1 MNFSSNQDYSNVG
14 YYFLMFMADY
24 YKRVGNLNLS
34 FDEMMVLNTV
44 ASHLAYNLDSSQTL
58 SVEEM
63 LNLKNEKI
71 QKIHHKSK
79 LSILSIA
86 NILDQPKE
94 SVRRRVNKL
103 IKLNLII
110 KDKKTNGIMLT
121 EKYRE
126 IIKKFGVVTTNKFI
140 LLIQNMDKNNFLS
153 EILNDNKKNIKIV
166 EALDNIN

>member
-1 MNFSSNQDYSNVG
+1 MNYSSNQDFLNAG
-14 YYFLMFMADY
+14 YFFLMFMVDY

-44 ASHLAYNLDSSQTL
+44 ASHLAYNSGSSQTL

-166 EALDNIN
+166 EALDNKN

>member
-1 MNFSSNQDYSNVG
+1 MNYSPNQDYSNAG
-14 YYFLMFMADY
+14 YFFLMFMVDY

-94 SVRRRVNKL
+94 SIRRRVNKL

-126 IIKKFGVVTTNKFI
+126 IVKKFGVVTLNNFI
-140 LLIQNMDKNNFLS
+140 LLMQNMDKNDFLS

-166 EALDNIN
+166 EALDNKN

>member
-1 MNFSSNQDYSNVG
+1 MNYSSNQDFLNAG
-14 YYFLMFMADY
+14 YFFLMFMVDY

-44 ASHLAYNLDSSQTL
+44 ASHLAYNLDSSHPL
-58 SVEEM
+58 SFDDVIS
-63 LNLKNEKI
+63 LKNEKI
-71 QKIHHKSK
+71 RKIHHKSK

-166 EALDNIN
+166 EALDNKN

>member
-1 MNFSSNQDYSNVG
+1 MKISSNQHFSNLA
-14 YYFLMFMADY
+14 YYFLMFMVDY
-24 YKRVGNLNLS
+24 YKRVGKLKLS

-58 SVEEM
+58 SIDDV

-94 SVRRRVNKL
+94 SIRRRVNKL

-110 KDKKTNGIMLT
+110 KDEKANGIMLT

-126 IIKKFGVVTTNKFI
+126 IAKKFGVVTLDKFV

-153 EILNDNKKNIKIV
+153 EILTENNKYQKII
-166 EALDNIN
+166 EALDNKN

>member
-1 MNFSSNQDYSNVG
+1 MNYSPNQDYSNAG
-14 YYFLMFMADY
+14 YFFLMFMVDY

-94 SVRRRVNKL
+94 SIRRRVNKL

-126 IIKKFGVVTTNKFI
+126 IAKKFGVVTLNNFI
-140 LLIQNMDKNNFLS
+140 LLMQNMDKNNFLS
-153 EILNDNKKNIKIV
+153 EILNDNKKNQKII
-166 EALDNIN
+166 EALDNKN

>member
-1 MNFSSNQDYSNVG
+1 MNYLSNQDYSNAG
-14 YYFLMFMADY
+14 YLFLMFMVDY

-44 ASHLAYNLDSSQTL
+44 ASHLAYNLDSSHPL
-58 SVEEM
+58 SFDDVIS
-63 LNLKNEKI
+63 LKNEKI

-94 SVRRRVNKL
+94 SIRRRVNKL

-121 EKYRE
+121 EKYRK
-126 IIKKFGVVTTNKFI
+126 IVKKFGAVTLNNFI
-140 LLIQNMDKNNFLS
+140 LLMQNMNKNNFLS
-153 EILNDNKKNIKIV
+153 EILNENKKNIKIV
-166 EALDNIN
+166 EALDNKN

>member
-1 MNFSSNQDYSNVG
+1 MKISSNQDYSSLG
-14 YYFLMFMADY
+14 YYFLMFMVDY
-24 YKRVGNLNLS
+24 YKRVGKLKLS

-58 SVEEM
+58 SIDDV

-71 QKIHHKSK
+71 QEIHRKSK

-94 SVRRRVNKL
+94 SIRRRVNKL

-110 KDKKTNGIMLT
+110 KDEKAYVQAGAGIVYDSIPESEYEETL
-121 EKYRE
+121 
-126 IIKKFGVVTTNKFI
+126 NKAKA
-140 LLIQNMDKNNFLS
+140 LLEVQR
-153 EILNDNKKNIKIV
+153 
-166 EALDNIN
+166 

>member
-1 MNFSSNQDYSNVG
+1 MNVSSNQDYSNVG
-14 YYFLMFMADY
+14 YHFLMFMVDY

-44 ASHLAYNLDSSQTL
+44 ASHLAYNLDSSHPL
-58 SVEEM
+58 SFDDVIS
-63 LNLKNEKI
+63 LKNEKI

-94 SVRRRVNKL
+94 SIRRRVNKL

-126 IIKKFGVVTTNKFI
+126 IAKKFGVVTLNNFI
-140 LLIQNMDKNNFLS
+140 LLMQNMDKNNFLS
-153 EILNDNKKNIKIV
+153 EILNDNKKNQKII
-166 EALDNIN
+166 EALDNKN

>member
-1 MNFSSNQDYSNVG
+1 
-14 YYFLMFMADY
+14 MADY

-44 ASHLAYNLDSSQTL
+44 ASHLAYNLDSSHPL
-58 SVEEM
+58 SFDDVIS
-63 LNLKNEKI
+63 LKNEKI

-94 SVRRRVNKL
+94 SIRRRVNKL

-126 IIKKFGVVTTNKFI
+126 IAKKFGGVTLNNFI
-140 LLIQNMDKNNFLS
+140 LLMQNMDKNNFLS
-153 EILNDNKKNIKIV
+153 EILNDNKKNQKII
-166 EALDNIN
+166 EALDNKN

>member
-1 MNFSSNQDYSNVG
+1 MNYSSNQDFLNAG
-14 YYFLMFMADY
+14 YFFLMFMVDY

-94 SVRRRVNKL
+94 SIRRRVNKL

-126 IIKKFGVVTTNKFI
+126 IVKKFGVVTLNNFI
-140 LLIQNMDKNNFLS
+140 LLMQNMDKNDFLS

>member
-1 MNFSSNQDYSNVG
+1 MNYSPNQDYSNAG
-14 YYFLMFMADY
+14 YFFLMFMVDY

-166 EALDNIN
+166 EALDNKN

>member
-1 MNFSSNQDYSNVG
+1 MNYSPNQDYSNAG
-14 YYFLMFMADY
+14 YFFLMFMVDY

-63 LNLKNEKI
+63 LSLKNEKI

-94 SVRRRVNKL
+94 SIRRRVNKL

-126 IIKKFGVVTTNKFI
+126 IAKKFGVVTLNNFI
-140 LLIQNMDKNNFLS
+140 LLMQNMDKNNFLS
-153 EILNDNKKNIKIV
+153 EILNDNKKNQKII
-166 EALDNIN
+166 EALDNKN

>member
-1 MNFSSNQDYSNVG
+1 MNYSSNQDFLNAG
-14 YYFLMFMADY
+14 YFFLMFMVDY

-44 ASHLAYNLDSSQTL
+44 ASHLAYNLGSSHPL
-58 SVEEM
+58 SFDDVIS
-63 LNLKNEKI
+63 LKNEKI

-166 EALDNIN
+166 EALDNKN

>member
-1 MNFSSNQDYSNVG
+1 MNYSSNQDFLNAG
-14 YYFLMFMADY
+14 YFFLMFMVDY

-94 SVRRRVNKL
+94 SIRRRVNKL

-166 EALDNIN
+166 EALNNIN

>member
-1 MNFSSNQDYSNVG
+1 MNYLSNQDYSNVG
-14 YYFLMFMADY
+14 YFFLMFMVDY

-166 EALDNIN
+166 EALDNKN

>member
-1 MNFSSNQDYSNVG
+1 MNYSSNQDFLNAG
-14 YYFLMFMADY
+14 YFFLMFMVDY

-71 QKIHHKSK
+71 QKSK

-94 SVRRRVNKL
+94 SIRRRVNKL

-153 EILNDNKKNIKIV
+153 EILNDNKKNIIIV
-166 EALDNIN
+166 EALNNIN

>member
-1 MNFSSNQDYSNVG
+1 MKISSNQHFSSFA
-14 YYFLMFMADY
+14 YYFLMFMVDY

-58 SVEEM
+58 SIDDV

-94 SVRRRVNKL
+94 SIRRRVNKL

-126 IIKKFGVVTTNKFI
+126 IAKKFGVVTLDKFV

-153 EILNDNKKNIKIV
+153 EILTENNKYQQII
-166 EALDNIN
+166 EALDNKN

>member
-1 MNFSSNQDYSNVG
+1 MNYSSNQDFLNAG
-14 YYFLMFMADY
+14 YFFLMFMVDY

-126 IIKKFGVVTTNKFI
+126 IVKKFGVVTLNNFI
-140 LLIQNMDKNNFLS
+140 LLMQNMDKNDFLS

>member
-1 MNFSSNQDYSNVG
+1 MNYSSNQDFLNAG
-14 YYFLMFMADY
+14 YFFLMFMVDY

-44 ASHLAYNLDSSQTL
+44 ASHLAYNLGSSHPL
-58 SVEEM
+58 SFDDVIS
-63 LNLKNEKI
+63 LKNEKI

-94 SVRRRVNKL
+94 SIRRRVNKL

>member
-79 LSILSIA
+79 L
-86 NILDQPKE
+86 
-94 SVRRRVNKL
+94 
-103 IKLNLII
+103 
-110 KDKKTNGIMLT
+110 
-121 EKYRE
+121 
-126 IIKKFGVVTTNKFI
+126 
-140 LLIQNMDKNNFLS
+140 
-153 EILNDNKKNIKIV
+153 
-166 EALDNIN
+166 

>member
-1 MNFSSNQDYSNVG
+1 MNYSSNQDFLNAG
-14 YYFLMFMADY
+14 YFFLMFMVDY

-94 SVRRRVNKL
+94 SIRRRVNKL

-166 EALDNIN
+166 EALDNKN

>member
-1 MNFSSNQDYSNVG
+1 MNYSSNQDFLNAG
-14 YYFLMFMADY
+14 YFFLMFMVDY

-44 ASHLAYNLDSSQTL
+44 ASHLAYNSGSSHPL
-58 SVEEM
+58 SFDDV
-63 LNLKNEKI
+63 LSLKNEKI

-94 SVRRRVNKL
+94 SIRRRVNKL

-126 IIKKFGVVTTNKFI
+126 IVKKFGVVTLNNFI
-140 LLIQNMDKNNFLS
+140 LLMQNMDKNDFLS

>member
-1 MNFSSNQDYSNVG
+1 
-14 YYFLMFMADY
+14 
-24 YKRVGNLNLS
+24 
-34 FDEMMVLNTV
+34 
-44 ASHLAYNLDSSQTL
+44 
-58 SVEEM
+58 M

-166 EALDNIN
+166 EALDNKN

>member
-1 MNFSSNQDYSNVG
+1 MKISSNQDYSSVG
-14 YYFLMFMADY
+14 YYFLMFMVDY
-24 YKRVGNLNLS
+24 YKRVGKLKLS

-58 SVEEM
+58 SIDDV

-94 SVRRRVNKL
+94 SIRRRVNKL

-110 KDKKTNGIMLT
+110 KDEKANGIMLT

-126 IIKKFGVVTTNKFI
+126 IAKKFGVVTLDKFV

-153 EILNDNKKNIKIV
+153 EILTENNKYQKII
-166 EALDNIN
+166 EALDNKN